1 MQFGRNQ
8 LLREQQLDRD
18 PHSPNVIGGV
28 QVSQNSIRYIGQNT
42 AYSYETEALVYLFY
56 LSRVNMGS
64 LLIARLSMLTISC
77 ASTPGKVE
85 AVGRVSAN

>member
-8 LLREQQLDRD
+8 LIREQQLDRD

-28 QVSQNSIRYIGQNT
+28 QVSQNSIQHIDQDT

-56 LSRVNMGS
+56 LTRVNIG
-64 LLIARLSMLTISC
+64 
-77 ASTPGKVE
+77 
-85 AVGRVSAN
+85 N